1 MPGSVPA
8 LFLTAVPVQRGR
20 PGGRIPASSLGRIL
34 LHRKMF
40 DIKQGVVWGSE
51 GSFGLPR
58 FAFIPRS
65 PPSG

>member
-20 PGGRIPASSLGRIL
+20 PGGRIPASRFGRIL
-34 LHRKMF
+34 LHRRMF

-51 GSFGLPR
+51 ASFGLPR